1 MDERHVGLIIGED
14 DRLIGIIPV
23 KKEEETPKKTN
34 EPSPLD
40 SYQESFPRS
49 SIQP

>member
-23 KKEEETPKKTN
+23 DQKQARDLRAPDRETCAREVPESSH
-34 EPSPLD
+34 EPM
-40 SYQESFPRS
+40 R
-49 SIQP
+49 